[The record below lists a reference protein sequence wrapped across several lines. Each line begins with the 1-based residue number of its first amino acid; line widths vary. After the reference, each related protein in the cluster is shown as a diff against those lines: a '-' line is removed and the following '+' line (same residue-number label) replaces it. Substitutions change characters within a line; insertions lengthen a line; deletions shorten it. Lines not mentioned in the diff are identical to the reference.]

1 MNTTDFYEIL
11 GVRPD
16 ATPEDIKNAYH
27 QLAHTCHPD
36 VSTLP
41 DAEERMTKI
50 NEAYAVVSDPE
61 KRRIYDRKRVTQ
73 EPFTVPWEREPPARQ
88 PRTHDPRYEQAPPEP
103 ARQQPRKRHMPYA
116 AGFWVSLLIIF
127 IFILVLFL
135 GSGTPRTSAEI
146 PVVTPTIEPIV
157 VITTQQPII
166 VGKTFEAWK
175 GEGDTLRK
183 QDRNGDALAAYEQ
196 ALRIRPN
203 ASDLWVAEGDLYTTM
218 GNFENAIVCYDRA
231 LARDPQAGEEVRNK
245 STVLKT
251 INSRIEQAELLE
263 KHEDYSAAIGI
274 YDDLLSA
281 GIRNTGFQKR
291 ILSAK
296 VYALMR
302 SGRSD
307 EAARVSKVIESL

>member
-1 MNTTDFYEIL
+1 
-11 GVRPD
+11 
-16 ATPEDIKNAYH
+16 
-27 QLAHTCHPD
+27 
-36 VSTLP
+36 
-41 DAEERMTKI
+41 
-50 NEAYAVVSDPE
+50 
-61 KRRIYDRKRVTQ
+61 VTQ
-73 EPFTVPWEREPPARQ
+73 EPFTVQWEREPTARP